1 MPKAFFKSQFFK
13 SQAHVLN
20 HLAYLHEQSPLFSG
34 TSNIPLETAQ
44 QRVSTFDKSC
54 KWWFVFSLNRTDAD
68 RLQIDREYFQQLL
81 ESQKAIW
88 AKAYNI
94 PLERLHIYASYHDL
108 DHHPHVHVVL
118 HGEHPSDGYVVCRN
132 GQSLGDAFKHCRQ
145 TVKSSIAN
153 EIFRADSETLKKDH
167 SQQRQELNKELDRL
181 LLEIGHS
188 SHPIHPDIQ
197 RATQQLATQLAD
209 LSGKHLYGYLPPDL
223 KQQVDEILETIIKK
237 DVQLGKL
244 FGAYKSTHRK
254 MISDLY
260 VDSTITLDQKM
271 VGWEKRFFH
280 PAKGDD
286 TRRHNIILQAAEA
299 LAAPDRERNK
309 KNTVSPR
316 SWEETEPF
324 APNEPEPS
332 ADTDDMEIFLEPDA
346 ESTNEQN
353 GKKEDLPSQPQLQLS
368 LTDEQRKQIL
378 GIEREAVQDLERA
391 FSGVLPDDVKKFL
404 EDLSGH
410 QSEDMKAAALLQL
423 SKQYAFVGDALE
435 RIADIYRDANL
446 EPKGAYQLLKF
457 KLQQYGR
464 YYRKDKGL
472 VDLRALDREKALS
485 RKYQYYSKQV
495 QNETALRIDQDPAL
509 LSLVDAVRNALKC
522 YRLDGV
528 ELPIGY
534 NTLPENLQQEI
545 DALLSQCTDSAKI
558 NAAADYLY
566 EVSGMDRHT
575 LLYGSDEF
583 LYGRKR
589 HITGYGQKAVVHL
602 LRDYIPLEEAKKLQE
617 HTNEPGEPPGRN
629 PATQEEQDALDQ
641 LMRTVQRTAEKE
653 IQRHAPAGSLGE
665 KFLAIRNLSN
675 PTGPLPSY
683 AKMSDQQQEIVRSA
697 VQQIAALP
705 AVQAALRGKPKELM
719 QWSDAE
725 LLEYCAAPET
735 SRLYRF
741 VTEYAARAT
750 AKFPIDPLLPEIRR
764 ADYKLLCALDAALC
778 NSLNAPMEDSRF
790 RSVAT
795 DLARRIYTRDNDR
808 EALENPPQFYK
819 QLPPPHQDEVWQML
833 SDYFRGRSVANALN
847 ARKALSDIPDS
858 FEHFTKDDTR
868 YVNLVLERLRERWES
883 PDKPLVIKYQFSSLS
898 YYHKTV
904 AAIIRSSLYAIAST
918 LKDDSQRTS
927 SQSPKTGKKLQKK
940 RIHHQTIE
948 ERREQ
953 SHDR

>member
-1 MPKAFFKSQFFK
+1 MPRAFFKSQFFK
-13 SQAHVLN
+13 SQNHVLN
-20 HLAYLHEQSPLFSG
+20 HLAYLHAQSPLFSG

-44 QRVSTFDKSC
+44 QMVSTFDRPC

-68 RLQIDREYFQQLL
+68 RLQIDRGYFQQLL
-81 ESQKAIW
+81 ESQKGIW

-94 PLERLHIYASYHDL
+94 PPERLHIYASYHDL

-118 HGEHPSDGYVVCRN
+118 HGERPSDGFIHCPV
-132 GQSLGDAFKHCRQ
+132 GTELGEAFKHCRQ
-145 TVKSSIAN
+145 TLKSAIAN
-153 EIFRADSETLKKDH
+153 EIFRTDSENLKKDR

-197 RATQQLATQLAD
+197 RAMQQLSTQLAA
-209 LSGKHLYGYLPPDL
+209 LPGKHVYGYLPADL
-223 KQQVDEILETIIKK
+223 KLQVDNLLEEVIKK
-237 DVQLGKL
+237 DAQLAGM
-244 FGAYKSTHRK
+244 FETYKTTHRA
-254 MISDLY
+254 MIDHLY
-260 VDSTITLDQKM
+260 VDSPITLDQKM
-271 VGWEKRFFH
+271 ADWENKFFH
-280 PAKGDD
+280 PVKGDD

-299 LAAPDRERNK
+299 LAVPARERNK
-309 KNTVSPR
+309 KDTGSPH
-316 SWEETEPF
+316 SWEEPEPF
-324 APNEPEPS
+324 TPNEPEPS
-332 ADTDDMEIFLEPDA
+332 ADTDDMEIFLDLDADAGAANEP
-346 ESTNEQN
+346 NR
-353 GKKEDLPSQPQLQLS
+353 KKEDLPSQPRPS

-378 GIEREAVQDLERA
+378 GIERGAVQDLERA
-391 FSGVLPDDVKKFL
+391 FSGVLPDDVKKIL
-404 EDLSGH
+404 EDLSVH

-435 RIADIYRDANL
+435 RISDIYRNANL
-446 EPKGAYQLLKF
+446 EPKETYQLLKY
-457 KLQQYGR
+457 KLQQLSR
-464 YYRKDKGL
+464 YYRKDQGL
-472 VDLRALDREKALS
+472 VDLRALDREKSLN
-485 RKYQYYSKQV
+485 RKYQYYSKQL
-495 QNETALRIDQDPAL
+495 QNEVALRIDQDPAL
-509 LSLVDAVRNALKC
+509 LSLVDAVRNAPKC
-522 YRLDGV
+522 DSKDGV
-528 ELPIGY
+528 ELPISY

-558 NAAADYLY
+558 NAAADYLH
-566 EVSGMDRHT
+566 EISGMDRHT

-617 HTNEPGEPPGRN
+617 HTNEPGEPPGRK
-629 PATQEEQDALDQ
+629 PATQEEQTALDQ
-641 LMRTVQRTAEKE
+641 LMRTIQRTAEKE

-665 KFLAIRNLSN
+665 KLLAIRNLSN
-675 PTGPLPSY
+675 PTGPLPRY

-725 LLEYCAAPET
+725 LLEYCTAPET

-741 VTEYAARAT
+741 VTGYAARAT
-750 AKFPIDPLLPEIRR
+750 AKSPIDPLLPEIRR

-790 RSVAT
+790 RSAAT

-819 QLPPPHQDEVWQML
+819 QLFPPHQEEVWQML
-833 SDYFRGRSVANALN
+833 SDYFQVGSVANALHT
-847 ARKALSDIPDS
+847 RKALSDIPDS
-858 FEHFTKDDTR
+858 FEHFTNDTR
-868 YVNLVLERLRERWES
+868 YLNLVLERLRERWES

-904 AAIIRSSLYAIAST
+904 AAIIRSGLYAIAST

-948 ERREQ
+948 ERHEQ